1 MPDKNNSA
9 GKANQA
15 SQDKKRK
22 ILIVE
27 DEEALVELLD
37 AKLQKEGYD
46 VKTAS
51 DGEEGY
57 AAIKKWHPDLILL
70 DIVMPKMDGYEV
82 LEKLNEDKNK
92 TPVIII
98 SNSGQPVEIE
108 KTKKLGAVD
117 HLIKTEFSPLDVL
130 EKVRSCF
137 KNGGKSVKNYHEAE
151 IIQPKAADKGVKALG
166 IKVLLVEDDAF
177 LREICTKKLVKEGLT
192 VYEAIDGEQ
201 ALDSINNIKPDIIL
215 LDIILP
221 AIDGFQILHQ
231 IRHNKDQKI
240 AQVPVIMLSNL
251 GQEDDIKKAMDMKA
265 NDYLVK
271 AHFTTEEIVEKIKKT
286 LGK

>member
-1 MPDKNNSA
+1 MENESIKLKKNLN
-9 GKANQA
+9 
-15 SQDKKRK
+15 KKTK
-22 ILIVE
+22 ILIIE
-27 DEEALVELLD
+27 DEQSLVDLLST
-37 AKLQKEGYD
+37 KLKKEGYE
-46 VKTAS
+46 VSFTY

-57 AAIKKWHPDLILL
+57 KMINKWRPDLILL

-82 LEKLNEDKNK
+82 LEKLNKDKNK
-92 TPVIII
+92 IPVIII

-117 HLIKTEFSPLDVL
+117 HLIKTEFNPIDVL
-130 EKVRSCF
+130 QKVRNCF
-137 KNGGKSVKNYHEAE
+137 DSEGDGKKDTAKIVLEAKE
-151 IIQPKAADKGVKALG
+151 DKGVRQIG

-177 LREICTKKLVKEGLT
+177 LREICSKKLLKEGLT

-201 ALDSINNIKPDIIL
+201 ALNSIDEIKPDIIL

-231 IRHNKDQKI
+231 IRSHKDKKI
-240 AQVPVIMLSNL
+240 ANTPVIMLSNL
-251 GQEDDIKKAMDMKA
+251 GQEDDIKKAMDMGA

-271 AHFTTEEIVEKIKKT
+271 AHFTTEEIVNKVKKT
-286 LGK
+286 LNK